1 MKQRIRKILA
11 LCGVC
16 VLALGMVTGCGSSN
30 TESGTSADSTETAAP
45 ETQTEESAETE
56 ENTETEETASYK
68 DNIDELVVCYL
79 PNEASDELAEERSQ
93 MESDLSEALG
103 IKVSEINA
111 SDYNAVVEAMRTG
124 KADLAYY
131 GPASYVQASERAN
144 AEVLVVAAKE
154 GKKENAGYTSQIIV
168 RADSDIQTLEDLRGK
183 SFAFVDPSSTSG
195 NYVPTL
201 ELMNAIDGLTND
213 DLHTNGGFFESVIF
227 SGKHQNGLQ
236 SVLNGDVDAAPIAS
250 DTLRVEIEAGRA
262 NEDDLRIIHESAVIP
277 ASPFAIRGDLPDDLK
292 AAVKDFLLNYDN
304 EQYFV
309 NMLGAEAGDGTR
321 FVEAFDSDYD
331 YVRELMEKV
340 IPEEE

>member
-11 LCGVC
+11 LCGMC

-30 TESGTSADSTETAAP
+30 TENSTPKES
-45 ETQTEESAETE
+45 TQTGETTE
-56 ENTETEETASYK
+56 ETDKTQENAEENNETASYK
-68 DNIDELVVCYL
+68 DTIEELVVCYL
-79 PNEASDELAEERSQ
+79 PNEASDEYAEERSQ
-93 MESDLSEALG
+93 MQSDLSEALG
-103 IKVSEINA
+103 IKVSEVNA

-124 KADLAYY
+124 KADIAFY
-131 GPASYVQASERAN
+131 GPVSYVQAAERAN
-144 AEVLVVAAKE
+144 AEVLVVPAKE

-213 DLHTNGGFFESVIF
+213 DLHTNGGFFESVIY

-236 SVLNGDVDAAPIAS
+236 SVLNGDVDAAPISS
-250 DTLRVEIEAGRA
+250 DTLRQEIAAGRA
-262 NEDDLRIIHESAVIP
+262 NEADLRIIHESAVIP

-292 AAVKDFLLNYDN
+292 EAVKEFLLNYDN
-304 EQYFV
+304 EQYFI
-309 NMLGAEAGDGTR
+309 NMLGAEEGDGTK
-321 FVEAFDSDYD
+321 FVEASDSDYD

-340 IPEEE
+340 IPEE